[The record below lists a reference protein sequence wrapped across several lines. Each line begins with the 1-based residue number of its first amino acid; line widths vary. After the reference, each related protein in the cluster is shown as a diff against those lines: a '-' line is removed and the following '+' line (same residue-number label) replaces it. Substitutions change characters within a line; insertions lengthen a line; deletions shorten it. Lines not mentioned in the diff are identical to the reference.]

1 MSPVIRKPSLSAGA
15 AYSPRRAARPSETTI
30 VPNGVCAGRSLVQ
43 WIKRRLSEHLAS
55 SIISTAFTLGGL
67 LMLAYFYQIKY
78 LPSID
83 LKSATGLLLGVAM
96 AGAITLGSIAIL
108 LGAPGALL
116 QLCVRYKILNP
127 GTENLD
133 IDLKTP
139 ERKKRKGNGRG
150 AFVAYTYIAEI
161 LALTL
166 LLGPSY
172 LGLNATFFGWSTTS
186 AVTSISWLFMISVGV
201 LALQKSTGGVS
212 RRLRVRYK
220 HFRRWT
226 HGLWILAFLTLFLT
240 AISAFLFQIFPFF
253 QQEDDFIS
261 LLYFGLAIS
270 ISCAFGIAIRHS
282 WKSAL
287 IFSSALLLAFLFWFG
302 GLQPF
307 AAAIMHTLK
316 LGNLENVVILASPSA
331 CQTIAAIQ
339 ESNLCEGVTRP
350 ANGACRISGLTILSR
365 VGEESLLAFKAKQSD
380 VRFTLRSSEI
390 VSIAYADKKEK
401 EKSPGAQTSSACV
414 RIIPVLPAVSSESK
428 P

>member
-1 MSPVIRKPSLSAGA
+1 
-15 AYSPRRAARPSETTI
+15 
-30 VPNGVCAGRSLVQ
+30 
-43 WIKRRLSEHLAS
+43 
-55 SIISTAFTLGGL
+55 
-67 LMLAYFYQIKY
+67 MLAYFYQIKY

-96 AGAITLGSIAIL
+96 AGVMTLGSIAIL
-108 LGAPGALL
+108 LGVPGALL

-150 AFVAYTYIAEI
+150 AFVLYTYIAET
-161 LALTL
+161 LALAL

-172 LGLNATFFGWSTTS
+172 MGLNEPFFGWSTTN

-201 LALQKSTGGVS
+201 LVLKKSTGGVN
-212 RRLRVRYK
+212 RQLRVRYK
-220 HFRRWT
+220 RCRHWK
-226 HGLWILAFLTLFLT
+226 HGLWILAFMTLFLT
-240 AISAFLFQIFPFF
+240 AISAFLFQLFPFF
-253 QQEDDFIS
+253 QQEDDIAS
-261 LLYFGLAIS
+261 LMYFGLAIS

-287 IFSSALLLAFLFWFG
+287 FFVSGLLLVFLFWFG

-316 LGNLENVVILASPSA
+316 LGNLENVAILASPSA

-339 ESNLCEGVTRP
+339 ESNLCEDVTYH
-350 ANGACRISGLTILSR
+350 ASGGCRISGLTILSR

-390 VSIAYADKKEK
+390 VSIAYSEK
-401 EKSPGAQTSSACV
+401 MEKGKSTGNQGNPSCIHIAPLPTAASPENK
-414 RIIPVLPAVSSESK
+414 R
-428 P
+428 

>member
-1 MSPVIRKPSLSAGA
+1 
-15 AYSPRRAARPSETTI
+15 
-30 VPNGVCAGRSLVQ
+30 
-43 WIKRRLSEHLAS
+43 
-55 SIISTAFTLGGL
+55 
-67 LMLAYFYQIKY
+67 MLAYFYQIKY

-96 AGAITLGSIAIL
+96 AGVMTLGSIAIL
-108 LGAPGALL
+108 LGVPGALL

-150 AFVAYTYIAEI
+150 AFVLYTYIAEI
-161 LALTL
+161 LALAL

-172 LGLNATFFGWSTTS
+172 LDLNETFFGWSTTG
-186 AVTSISWLFMISVGV
+186 AVTSISWLFMISLGV
-201 LALQKSTGGVS
+201 LVLKKSMGGVN
-212 RRLRVRYK
+212 RQLRVRYK
-220 HFRRWT
+220 RCRHWK
-226 HGLWILAFLTLFLT
+226 HGLWIFAFMTLFLT
-240 AISAFLFQIFPFF
+240 AISAFLFQLFPFF
-253 QQEDDFIS
+253 RQEDDIAS

-287 IFSSALLLAFLFWFG
+287 IFSSALLLTFLFWFG

-316 LGNLENVVILASPSA
+316 LGNLENVVILVSPSA
-331 CQTIAAIQ
+331 CQTIATIQ
-339 ESNLCEGVTRP
+339 EAKLCEGVTRP
-350 ANGACRISGLTILSR
+350 ANGTCRISGLTILSR

-390 VSIAYADKKEK
+390 TSIAYSEKKEK
-401 EKSPGAQTSSACV
+401 GKSTDSPGNTPC
-414 RIIPVLPAVSSESK
+414 IHITPVLSATSPEGK
-428 P
+428 E